1 LGRTILTPKR
11 KKNIKSTYLGHIL
24 IFCEGMTEKLYLQ
37 FFTDILTKNKFND
50 IKIEIESANGN
61 ASRVFKFADSYLC
74 EENNNRKYSNYKK
87 YLIFDCDA
95 PPNIQNIITD
105 MLSSANSYEV
115 IVSNFLFEIWLLMHF
130 ENVEKK
136 LTKGEI
142 YRRLENHLRNKYEKA
157 NEGLIREIIQKG
169 SVEAAIDNAES
180 LAKHYSERKINITE
194 NIEAMNPFTNIY
206 SLVEQL
212 LAAIS

>member
-1 LGRTILTPKR
+1 MI
-11 KKNIKSTYLGHIL
+11 
-24 IFCEGMTEKLYLQ
+24 
-37 FFTDILTKNKFND
+37 
-50 IKIEIESANGN
+50 
-61 ASRVFKFADSYLC
+61 
-74 EENNNRKYSNYKK
+74 
-87 YLIFDCDA
+87 
-95 PPNIQNIITD
+95 
-105 MLSSANSYEV
+105 SSANNYEV
-115 IVSNFLFEIWLLMHF
+115 VVSNFLFEIWLLMHF
-130 ENVEKK
+130 EIVEKK

-142 YRRLENHLRNKYEKA
+142 YRRLESHLRNNYEKA

-180 LAKHYSERKINITE
+180 LAKQYIERKINLTE